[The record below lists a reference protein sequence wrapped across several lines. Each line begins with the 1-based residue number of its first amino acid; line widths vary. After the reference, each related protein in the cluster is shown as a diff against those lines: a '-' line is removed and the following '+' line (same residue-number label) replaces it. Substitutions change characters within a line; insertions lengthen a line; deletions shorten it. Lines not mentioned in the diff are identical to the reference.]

1 MSTALI
7 SPHEVERIQ
16 PPANRLPSAHL
27 QKWAFIPL
35 VTLAAIAI
43 HGYHPYSED
52 AGIYVPAIKKLLD
65 HGLYPHG
72 AQFFLAPARLSIFS
86 NIVAA
91 TVWVTHLPLSC
102 ALLLWH
108 AITVAL
114 LLTGCWR
121 FSRLCFGGTS
131 VAQCG
136 PLLVAAFLTV
146 PVAGSSLMLSD
157 PYLTSRSMSTPALI
171 FALCFLLEERLFEAT
186 LVFLLAFLV
195 HPLMAAYGGVFLLSL
210 WAIRKRWWW
219 LLPLVGGC
227 IFSRV
232 LLALQTAKR
241 FPPSASY
248 RDAVLT
254 RTYFFLSQWT
264 WYEIFGIIAP
274 LCFFAWLIWR
284 ERDFLRGR
292 VGSCAL
298 AAFLNGTFFI
308 LLAVLFTR
316 TSNQL
321 AIARYQPMRSFHLLY
336 ILMFLL
342 PVSLVAQKTLAC
354 GRLPFALF
362 LAVTVCGMFAAQRYS
377 FPASSHLELPGMHTD
392 NPWQRAFEW
401 TRLNTPKD
409 ALFAL
414 DPDYPD
420 ATGEDRRGFRAVA
433 ERSALAD
440 RSKDGGIVAVFP
452 DLAEDWKKEVDAA
465 SDVDRLRTGLS
476 PVALQ
481 QAGVTW
487 IVTNSEPS
495 AVLDCP
501 YRSGGVAV
509 CHLPDRLPAIVNE
522 QPHGAQN

>member
-7 SPHEVERIQ
+7 SPPDVERIQ
-16 PPANRLPSAHL
+16 PAETRPPSASL
-27 QKWAFIPL
+27 RKWAFIPL
-35 VTLAAIAI
+35 LTVAAIAV

-52 AGIYVPAIKKLLD
+52 GGIYVPAIKKLLD
-65 HGLYPHG
+65 PALYPHS

-91 TVWVTHLPLSC
+91 TIRATHLPLSC

-108 AITVAL
+108 AVTVAL
-114 LLTGCWR
+114 LFAGCWR
-121 FSRLCFGGTS
+121 FSRLCFGATR

-157 PYLTSRSMSTPALI
+157 PYLTSRSMATPALI
-171 FALCFLLEERLFEAT
+171 FALCFLLEERLFKAT
-186 LVFLLAFLV
+186 LVFLLAFAV

-210 WAIRKRWWW
+210 WAIRKRKLW
-219 LLPLVGGC
+219 LLPLVAGC
-227 IFSRV
+227 IFSGV
-232 LLALQTAKR
+232 LLALQMAKR
-241 FPPSASY
+241 FPASASY

-254 RTYFFLSQWT
+254 RTYFFLSQWA
-264 WYEIFGIIAP
+264 WYEIFGIVAP
-274 LCFFAWLIWR
+274 LCLFTWVIWR
-284 ERDFLRGR
+284 ERDFLQGR
-292 VGSCAL
+292 LGSCAL
-298 AAFLNGTFFI
+298 AAFLNGAFFA
-308 LLAVLFTR
+308 LLALLFTR

-321 AIARYQPMRSFHLLY
+321 AVERYQPMRSFHLLY

-342 PVSLVAQKTLAC
+342 PVSLLAQRTLER

-362 LAVTVCGMFAAQRYS
+362 LAVTACGMFAAQRYS
-377 FPASSHLELPGMHTD
+377 FPAGSHLELPGMHCD

-401 TRLNTPKD
+401 ARLNTPKD

-414 DPDYPD
+414 DPDYLNAP
-420 ATGEDRRGFRAVA
+420 GVDRRGFRAVA

-440 RSKDGGIVAVFP
+440 RSKDGGVVAVFP
-452 DLAEDWKKEVDAA
+452 NLAEEWINELREADAA
-465 SDVDRLRTGLS
+465 DRPQTDS
-476 PVALQ
+476 SEVALR

-487 IVTNSEPS
+487 IVTNAEPG
-495 AVLDCP
+495 AALDCP

-509 CHLPDRLPAIVNE
+509 CHLPERLPVIVNE
-522 QPHGAQN
+522 QPHGAKN